1 MTAVVREVR
10 LDPMDERVARPV
22 TIPALAGIG
31 AGTIHAAAVGAH
43 ADHRVLATMFVVLAV
58 LQLATG
64 VALLAQ
70 PSRAVAKAVVAINA
84 VAVVGWL
91 LSRTVGVWVIPGLGV
106 ERPGF
111 ADTVCAVLGVLAA
124 VGAGLVLSAD
134 TRSGATSKWRP
145 ATSVRELAVPSIVVV
160 LMAVPAMSSA
170 ATQIHEHGIDAGHAH
185 EAVDEA
191 GTP

>member
-1 MTAVVREVR
+1 
-10 LDPMDERVARPV
+10 
-22 TIPALAGIG
+22 
-31 AGTIHAAAVGAH
+31 
-43 ADHRVLATMFVVLAV
+43 MFVVLAV

-64 VALLAQ
+64 VALLTQ

-170 ATQIHEHGIDAGHAH
+170 ATHIHEHGTDPGHAH